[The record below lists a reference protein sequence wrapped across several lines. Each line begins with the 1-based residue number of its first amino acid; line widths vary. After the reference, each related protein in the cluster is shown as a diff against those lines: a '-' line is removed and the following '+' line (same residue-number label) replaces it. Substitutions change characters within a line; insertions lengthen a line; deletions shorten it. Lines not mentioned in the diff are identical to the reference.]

1 MTSTDHSTIY
11 LTKKLFLLMERKRR
25 YQFLILLILMIVT
38 SIFEVISIGAVIP
51 FLGVL
56 IEPSNIFEL
65 PAAQSFI
72 QFLGVDQ
79 PTQIILPISALFAI
93 AVLLSGAM
101 RLLLLWASVRFGFT
115 LGVDFSVGIFTQVIN
130 QPYIAHTKQNS
141 SDIISAISI
150 KIAQVINGVVL
161 SVLNMISSFII
172 FIAIIT
178 ILLIIN
184 PGASLIA
191 IGFFSSL
198 YLFYYLYVKQKLK
211 ENSLK
216 ISLESN
222 SLIKILQEALGGIR
236 DIIIDG
242 NQEQYRNIFQRADL
256 IFRKSLGSNLFISS
270 SPRYIMETFGVLLI
284 VLLAYMLSTQGE
296 KSFADGIPVL
306 GALALGA
313 QRLLPVMQIFY
324 NAWGNIKGTH
334 FVLEEVLVFL
344 NINDSKTMRGMGSGM
359 VPPGLGFMLQDRGE
373 LFSLENVINNNCA
386 FEKNIRLK
394 DVSFGYDENSL
405 PAINK
410 INIDIKKGDCIG
422 VIGKTGSGKSTLID
436 IMMGLLE
443 PTHGTLE
450 VDENVIT
457 SSNRRAWQSRIAHVP
472 QNIYL
477 SDSTIEENIAFGIP
491 VEEID
496 SSLVRRA
503 AISANIDSVVNEWPL
518 KYKTILGERGIRLS
532 GGQRQRIGI
541 ARALYKQ
548 ADVLFLD
555 EATSSVDSTT
565 ESSIMKAIEK
575 LGNDVTLI
583 IIAHRITTLKNCS
596 RILEL
601 TNEGKIYEKAYSD
614 IASHGNR
621 VAYHNRVKGR

>member
-1 MTSTDHSTIY
+1 MTSKDQSTIY
-11 LTKKLFLLMERKRR
+11 LTKKLFLLMERRRR
-25 YQFLILLILMIVT
+25 YQFLILLALMILT
-38 SIFEVISIGAVIP
+38 SMFEVISIGAVIP

-56 IEPSNIFEL
+56 IEPSSIFEL
-65 PAAQSFI
+65 PAAQPFI

-79 PTQIILPISALFAI
+79 PTQIILPISALFAS
-93 AVLLSGAM
+93 AVVMSGVM
-101 RLLLLWASVRFGFT
+101 RVLLLWASVKFSFI
-115 LGVDFSVGIFTQVIN
+115 LGVDLSVGIFTQVIN

-172 FIAIIT
+172 VSAIIT
-178 ILLIIN
+178 ILIIIN

-191 IGFFSSL
+191 ILFFSAL
-198 YLFYYLYVKQKLK
+198 YLFFYLYVKQKLK
-211 ENSLK
+211 VNSLN
-216 ISLESN
+216 ITRASN
-222 SLIKILQEALGGIR
+222 SLMKILQEALGGIR
-236 DIIIDG
+236 DIIING
-242 NQEQYRNIFQRADL
+242 NQQFYRSIFWRADL
-256 IFRKSLGSNLFISS
+256 VFRKSLGNNLFITN
-270 SPRYIMETFGVLLI
+270 SPRYFMETFGVLLI
-284 VLLAYMLSTQGE
+284 VLLAYILSTQGE
-296 KSFADGIPVL
+296 KSFSDGIPVL

-313 QRLLPVMQIFY
+313 QRLLPVMQILY
-324 NAWGNIKGTH
+324 NSWGNIKGTH
-334 FVLEEVLVFL
+334 FVLEEVLGFL
-344 NINDSKTMRGMGSGM
+344 NLNDSKTM
-359 VPPGLGFMLQDRGE
+359 
-373 LFSLENVINNNCA
+373 NVINDDCT

-394 DVSFGYDENSL
+394 DVSFGYDEESS

-410 INIDIKKGDCIG
+410 INIDIKKGDRIG
-422 VIGKTGSGKSTLID
+422 IIGKTGSGKSTLID
-436 IMMGLLE
+436 IMMGLLD

-450 VDENVIT
+450 VDKNVIT
-457 SSNRRAWQSRIAHVP
+457 SINRRAWQSRIAHVP

-477 SDSTIEENIAFGIP
+477 SDSTLEENIAFGIP

-503 AISANIDSVVNEWPL
+503 AISANIDSVINEWPL
-518 KYKTILGERGIRLS
+518 KYKTVLGERGIRLS

-575 LGNDVTLI
+575 LGNNVTLI

-601 TNEGKIYEKAYSD
+601 TNEGKIDEKVYSD
-614 IASHGNR
+614 ITESSLE
-621 VAYHNRVKGR
+621 

>member
-1 MTSTDHSTIY
+1 MTSKDQSTIH
-11 LTKKLFLLMERKRR
+11 LTKKLFSLIERRRR
-25 YQFLILLILMIVT
+25 YQFLLLLTLMIVT
-38 SIFEVISIGAVIP
+38 SMFEVISIGAVIP

-65 PAAQSFI
+65 PVAQPFI

-79 PTQIILPISALFAI
+79 PTQIIFPISALFAS
-93 AVLLSGAM
+93 AVVMAGAM
-101 RLLLLWASVRFGFT
+101 RVLLLWASVKFSFI
-115 LGVDFSVGIFTQVIN
+115 LGVDLSVGIFTQVIN

-172 FIAIIT
+172 VTAIIT
-178 ILLIIN
+178 ILIIIN
-184 PGASLIA
+184 PSASLIA
-191 IGFFSSL
+191 ILFFSAL
-198 YLFYYLYVKQKLK
+198 YVFFYLYVKQKLK
-211 ENSLK
+211 VNSSN
-216 ISLESN
+216 ITRASSSLM
-222 SLIKILQEALGGIR
+222 KILQEGLGGIR
-236 DIIIDG
+236 DIIING
-242 NQEQYRNIFQRADL
+242 NQQFYRSIFWRADL
-256 IFRKSLGSNLFISS
+256 VFRKSLGNTLFLTN
-270 SPRYIMETFGVLLI
+270 SPRYFMETFGVLLI

-313 QRLLPVMQIFY
+313 QRLLPVMQVLY
-324 NAWGNIKGTH
+324 NSWGNIKGTH
-334 FVLEEVLVFL
+334 FVLEEVLGFL
-344 NINDSKTMRGMGSGM
+344 NLNDTKTM
-359 VPPGLGFMLQDRGE
+359 
-373 LFSLENVINNNCA
+373 NVINDDCT

-405 PAINK
+405 PVINNV
-410 INIDIKKGDCIG
+410 NIDIKKGDCIG
-422 VIGKTGSGKSTLID
+422 IIGKTGSGKSTLID
-436 IMMGLLE
+436 IMMGLLD

-477 SDSTIEENIAFGIP
+477 SDSTLEENIAFGIP

-555 EATSSVDSTT
+555 EATSSVDTST
-565 ESSIMKAIEK
+565 ESSIMKAIEE

-601 TNEGKIYEKAYSD
+601 TNEGKIYEKVYSD
-614 IASHGNR
+614 IAESSLE
-621 VAYHNRVKGR
+621 

>member
-1 MTSTDHSTIY
+1 MTSKDHSTIH
-11 LTKKLFLLMERKRR
+11 LTKKLFLLMERRRR
-25 YQFLILLILMIVT
+25 YQFLILLTLMILT
-38 SIFEVISIGAVIP
+38 SMFEVISIGAVIP

-72 QFLGVDQ
+72 QFLGVDE
-79 PTQIILPISALFAI
+79 PTQIIFPISALFAI
-93 AVLLSGAM
+93 AVLMSGAM
-101 RLLLLWASVRFGFT
+101 RVLLLWASVKFSFI
-115 LGVDFSVGIFTQVIN
+115 LGVDLSVGIFTQVIN

-178 ILLIIN
+178 ILLVIN

-191 IGFFSSL
+191 ILFFSLL
-198 YLFYYLYVKQKLK
+198 YLFFYLYVKQKLK
-211 ENSLK
+211 VNSSN
-216 ISLESN
+216 ITRESS
-222 SLIKILQEALGGIR
+222 SLIKILQEGLGGIR

-242 NQEQYRNIFQRADL
+242 NQDFYRSIFWRADL
-256 IFRKSLGSNLFISS
+256 VFRKSLGNNLFITN
-270 SPRYIMETFGVLLI
+270 SPRYFMETFGVLLI

-324 NAWGNIKGTH
+324 NSWGNIKGTH
-334 FVLEEVLVFL
+334 FVLEEVLFFL
-344 NINDSKTMRGMGSGM
+344 NINDGKTM
-359 VPPGLGFMLQDRGE
+359 
-373 LFSLENVINNNCA
+373 NVINNNCA

-436 IMMGLLE
+436 IMMGLLD

-496 SSLVRRA
+496 SSLVKRA

-575 LGNDVTLI
+575 LGNNVTLI

-614 IASHGNR
+614 ITESSLE
-621 VAYHNRVKGR
+621 

>member
-1 MTSTDHSTIY
+1 MTSKDQSTIH
-11 LTKKLFLLMERKRR
+11 LTKKLFSSMERRRR
-25 YQFLILLILMIVT
+25 YQFLILLTLMILT
-38 SIFEVISIGAVIP
+38 SMFEVISIGAVIP

-56 IEPSNIFEL
+56 IEPSSIFEL
-65 PAAQSFI
+65 PAAQPFI

-79 PTQIILPISALFAI
+79 PTQIILPISALFAS
-93 AVLLSGAM
+93 AVLMAGAM
-101 RLLLLWASVRFGFT
+101 RVLLLWASVKFSFI
-115 LGVDFSVGIFTQVIN
+115 LGVDLSVSIFTQVIN

-150 KIAQVINGVVL
+150 KIEQVINGVVL

-172 FIAIIT
+172 VTAIIT
-178 ILLIIN
+178 ILIIIN
-184 PGASLIA
+184 PSASLIA
-191 IGFFSSL
+191 ILFFSAL
-198 YLFYYLYVKQKLK
+198 YIFFYLYVKQKVK
-211 ENSLK
+211 VNSLNVNRAST
-216 ISLESN
+216 SLM
-222 SLIKILQEALGGIR
+222 KILQEALGGIR
-236 DIIIDG
+236 DIIING
-242 NQEQYRNIFQRADL
+242 NQQFYRSIFWRADL
-256 IFRKSLGSNLFISS
+256 VFRKSLGNTLFITN
-270 SPRYIMETFGVLLI
+270 SPRYFMETFGVLLI
-284 VLLAYMLSTQGE
+284 VLLAYILSTQGE

-313 QRLLPVMQIFY
+313 QRLLPVMQLLY
-324 NAWGNIKGTH
+324 NSWGNIKGTH
-334 FVLEEVLVFL
+334 FVLKEVLGFL
-344 NINDSKTMRGMGSGM
+344 NLNDTKTMSVINDDCT
-359 VPPGLGFMLQDRGE
+359 
-373 LFSLENVINNNCA
+373 

-405 PAINK
+405 PAINN
-410 INIDIKKGDCIG
+410 INLDIKKGDCIG
-422 VIGKTGSGKSTLID
+422 IIGKTGSGKSTLID
-436 IMMGLLE
+436 IMMGLLD

-450 VDENVIT
+450 VDESVIT

-555 EATSSVDSTT
+555 EATSSVDTTT
-565 ESSIMKAIEK
+565 EASIMKAIEE
-575 LGNDVTLI
+575 LSNDVTLI

-596 RILEL
+596 RIIEL
-601 TNEGKIYEKAYSD
+601 TNEGKIYEKVYSD
-614 IASHGNR
+614 IAESSFE
-621 VAYHNRVKGR
+621 

>member
-1 MTSTDHSTIY
+1 MTSKDQSTIH
-11 LTKKLFLLMERKRR
+11 LTKKLFLLMERRR
-25 YQFLILLILMIVT
+25 LYQFLILLTLMILT
-38 SIFEVISIGAVIP
+38 SAFEVISIGAVIP
-51 FLGVL
+51 FLGAL

-65 PAAQSFI
+65 PAAQPFI
-72 QFLGVDQ
+72 QFLGLNQ
-79 PTQIILPISALFAI
+79 STQIIFPISALFAI
-93 AVLLSGAM
+93 AVVMSGAM
-101 RLLLLWASVRFGFT
+101 RVLLLWASVKFSFI
-115 LGVDFSVGIFTQVIN
+115 LGVDLSVGIFTQVIN

-172 FIAIIT
+172 VTAIIT
-178 ILLIIN
+178 ILIIIN
-184 PGASLIA
+184 PSASLIA
-191 IGFFSSL
+191 ILFFSAL
-198 YLFYYLYVKQKLK
+198 YIFFYLYVKQKLK
-211 ENSLK
+211 VNSSN
-216 ISLESN
+216 ITRASSSLM
-222 SLIKILQEALGGIR
+222 KILQEGLGGIR

-242 NQEQYRNIFQRADL
+242 NQQFYRSIFWRADL
-256 IFRKSLGSNLFISS
+256 VYRKSLGNNLFITN
-270 SPRYIMETFGVLLI
+270 SPRYFMETFGVLLI

-313 QRLLPVMQIFY
+313 QRLLPVMQILY

-334 FVLEEVLVFL
+334 FVLKDVLDFL
-344 NINDSKTMRGMGSGM
+344 DLNDTKTM
-359 VPPGLGFMLQDRGE
+359 
-373 LFSLENVINNNCA
+373 NVINDDCT

-405 PAINK
+405 PSINN
-410 INIDIKKGDCIG
+410 INLDIKKGDCIG
-422 VIGKTGSGKSTLID
+422 IIGKTGSGKSTLID
-436 IMMGLLE
+436 IMMGLLD

-491 VEEID
+491 VEKID

-555 EATSSVDSTT
+555 EATSSVDTTT

-601 TNEGKIYEKAYSD
+601 TNEGKIYEKVYSD
-614 IASHGNR
+614 IVESSLE
-621 VAYHNRVKGR
+621 

>member
-1 MTSTDHSTIY
+1 MISKDQSTIY
-11 LTKKLFLLMERKRR
+11 ITKKLFLLMERKRR
-25 YQFLILLILMIVT
+25 YQFLLLLILMIFA

-65 PAAQSFI
+65 PAAQPFI
-72 QFLGVDQ
+72 QILGVDQ
-79 PTQIILPISALFAI
+79 PSQIILPFTALFAI

-101 RLLLLWASVRFGFT
+101 RLLLLWASVRFSFT
-115 LGVDFSVGIFTQVIN
+115 LGVDFSVGIFTQVMN

-141 SDIISAISI
+141 SEIISGVSI
-150 KIAQVINGVVL
+150 KIEQVIRGVVL
-161 SVLNMISSFII
+161 PVLNIISSFII
-172 FIAIIT
+172 FTAIIFV
-178 ILLIIN
+178 LLIIH
-184 PGASLIA
+184 PVAASIA
-191 IGFFSSL
+191 ILFFS
-198 YLFYYLYVKQKLK
+198 LFYVSIYLYVRQKLLV
-211 ENSLK
+211 NSLN
-216 ISLESN
+216 ISRESN

-242 NQEQYRNIFQRADL
+242 NQEIYRNIFRRADL
-256 IFRKSLGSNLFISS
+256 VFRKSLGSTLFITS
-270 SPRYIMETFGVLLI
+270 SPRYIMETFGVILI
-284 VLLAYMLSTQGE
+284 ILLAYMLSTQGE
-296 KSFADGIPVL
+296 KSFADGIPIL

-313 QRLLPVMQIFY
+313 QRLLPVMQLFY
-324 NAWGNIKGTH
+324 NSWGNVKGTH
-334 FVLEEVLVFL
+334 FILNEVLDYL
-344 NINDSKTMRGMGSGM
+344 NTNDSITM
-359 VPPGLGFMLQDRGE
+359 
-373 LFSLENVINNNCA
+373 NVINNNFA
-386 FEKNIRLK
+386 FKKNIKLK

-405 PAINK
+405 LAINK
-410 INIDIKKGDCIG
+410 INVDIKKGDCIG

-436 IMMGLLE
+436 IIMGLLE
-443 PTHGTLE
+443 PIHGTLE

-477 SDSTIEENIAFGIP
+477 SDSTLEENIAFGIP

-496 SSLVRRA
+496 SRLVRRA
-503 AISANIDSVVNEWPL
+503 AISANIDSVANKWPL

-555 EATSSVDSTT
+555 EATSSVDSAT

-583 IIAHRITTLKNCS
+583 IIAHRITTLKSCS

-601 TNEGKIYEKAYSD
+601 TNEGKIYEK
-614 IASHGNR
+614 
-621 VAYHNRVKGR
+621 V

>member
-1 MTSTDHSTIY
+1 M
-11 LTKKLFLLMERKRR
+11 
-25 YQFLILLILMIVT
+25 
-38 SIFEVISIGAVIP
+38 
-51 FLGVL
+51 
-56 IEPSNIFEL
+56 
-65 PAAQSFI
+65 
-72 QFLGVDQ
+72 
-79 PTQIILPISALFAI
+79 
-93 AVLLSGAM
+93 
-101 RLLLLWASVRFGFT
+101 
-115 LGVDFSVGIFTQVIN
+115 
-130 QPYIAHTKQNS
+130 
-141 SDIISAISI
+141 
-150 KIAQVINGVVL
+150 
-161 SVLNMISSFII
+161 
-172 FIAIIT
+172 
-178 ILLIIN
+178 
-184 PGASLIA
+184 
-191 IGFFSSL
+191 
-198 YLFYYLYVKQKLK
+198 
-211 ENSLK
+211 K

-242 NQEQYRNIFQRADL
+242 NQEQYRTIFQRADL

-324 NAWGNIKGTH
+324 NSWGNIKGTH
-334 FVLEEVLVFL
+334 FVLKEVLVFS
-344 NINDSKTMRGMGSGM
+344 NIDNSKTM
-359 VPPGLGFMLQDRGE
+359 
-373 LFSLENVINNNCA
+373 NVINNNCT

-410 INIDIKKGDCIG
+410 INVEIKKGDCIG

-436 IMMGLLE
+436 MIMGLLE
-443 PTHGTLE
+443 PIHGTLE
-450 VDENVIT
+450 VDGNVIT

-477 SDSTIEENIAFGIP
+477 SDSTLEENIAFGIP

-518 KYKTILGERGIRLS
+518 KYKTTLGERGIRLS

-555 EATSSVDSTT
+555 EATSSVDSKT

-601 TNEGKIYEKAYSD
+601 SNEGKIYEKAYSD

-621 VAYHNRVKGR
+621 VAYHNRVKRR

>member
-1 MTSTDHSTIY
+1 
-11 LTKKLFLLMERKRR
+11 
-25 YQFLILLILMIVT
+25 
-38 SIFEVISIGAVIP
+38 
-51 FLGVL
+51 
-56 IEPSNIFEL
+56 
-65 PAAQSFI
+65 
-72 QFLGVDQ
+72 
-79 PTQIILPISALFAI
+79 
-93 AVLLSGAM
+93 M
-101 RLLLLWASVRFGFT
+101 RLLLLWASVRFGFA

-191 IGFFSSL
+191 IGWFSSL

-242 NQEQYRNIFQRADL
+242 NQESYRNIFQRADL

-324 NAWGNIKGTH
+324 NSWGIIKGTH
-334 FVLEEVLVFL
+334 FVLKEVLVFL

-359 VPPGLGFMLQDRGE
+359 EPPGLGFMLQDRGE

-410 INIDIKKGDCIG
+410 INVEIKKGDCIG

-436 IMMGLLE
+436 IMMGLLD

-472 QNIYL
+472 QSIYL

-491 VEEID
+491 VEDID

-503 AISANIDSVVNEWPL
+503 AISANIDSVIDEWPL
-518 KYKTILGERGIRLS
+518 KYKTRLGERGIRLS

-555 EATSSVDSTT
+555 EATSSVDSKT

-601 TNEGKIYEKAYSD
+601 SNEGKIYEKAYSD

-621 VAYHNRVKGR
+621 VAYHNRVKRR

>member
-1 MTSTDHSTIY
+1 MTSRDHSTIY

-25 YQFLILLILMIVT
+25 YQFLILLILMILT
-38 SIFEVISIGAVIP
+38 SMFEVISIGAVIP

-101 RLLLLWASVRFGFT
+101 RVILLWASVKFGFT

-324 NAWGNIKGTH
+324 NSWGNLKGTH

-344 NINDSKTMRGMGSGM
+344 NLNDSKTM
-359 VPPGLGFMLQDRGE
+359 
-373 LFSLENVINNNCA
+373 NVINNDCA

-410 INIDIKKGDCIG
+410 INVEIKKGDCIG

-436 IMMGLLE
+436 IMMGLLD

-472 QNIYL
+472 QSIYL

-614 IASHGNR
+614 IASHGIR
-621 VAYHNRVKGR
+621 AASHNKV

>member
-1 MTSTDHSTIY
+1 MTSRDQSTIY
-11 LTKKLFLLMERKRR
+11 LTKKLFLLMERRRR
-25 YQFLILLILMIVT
+25 YQFLILLILMILT
-38 SIFEVISIGAVIP
+38 SMFEVISIGAVIP

-93 AVLLSGAM
+93 AVLLSGSM

-150 KIAQVINGVVL
+150 KIAQVIDGVVL

-191 IGFFSSL
+191 ILFFSSL
-198 YLFYYLYVKQKLK
+198 YLFFYLYVKQKLK
-211 ENSLK
+211 VNSLN

-222 SLIKILQEALGGIR
+222 SLIKLLQEALGGIR

-242 NQEQYRNIFQRADL
+242 NQELYRNIFQRADL

-324 NAWGNIKGTH
+324 NSWGNLKGTH

-344 NINDSKTMRGMGSGM
+344 NLNDSKTM
-359 VPPGLGFMLQDRGE
+359 
-373 LFSLENVINNNCA
+373 NVINNDCA

-405 PAINK
+405 PEINK
-410 INIDIKKGDCIG
+410 INVDIKKGDCIG

-436 IMMGLLE
+436 IMMGLLD

-472 QNIYL
+472 QSIYL

-614 IASHGNR
+614 ITESSLE
-621 VAYHNRVKGR
+621 

>member
-1 MTSTDHSTIY
+1 MTSRDHSTIY
-11 LTKKLFLLMERKRR
+11 LTKKLFLLMERRRR
-25 YQFLILLILMIVT
+25 YQFLILLILMILT
-38 SIFEVISIGAVIP
+38 SMFEVISIGAVIP

-56 IEPSNIFEL
+56 IEPSSIFEL

-93 AVLLSGAM
+93 AVLMSGAM
-101 RLLLLWASVRFGFT
+101 RLLLLWASVKFSFI
-115 LGVDFSVGIFTQVIN
+115 LGVDLSLGIFTQVIN

-161 SVLNMISSFII
+161 SVLNMISSFLI

-211 ENSLK
+211 VNSSNISLK
-216 ISLESN
+216 SN

-242 NQEQYRNIFQRADL
+242 NQEFYRSIFWRADL
-256 IFRKSLGSNLFISS
+256 VFRKSLGNNLFITN
-270 SPRYIMETFGVLLI
+270 SPRYFMETFGVLLI

-324 NAWGNIKGTH
+324 NSWGNIKGTH

-344 NINDSKTMRGMGSGM
+344 NINDSKTM
-359 VPPGLGFMLQDRGE
+359 
-373 LFSLENVINNNCA
+373 NVINNNCA

-436 IMMGLLE
+436 IMMGLLD

-621 VAYHNRVKGR
+621 VAYHNRVKRR

>member
-1 MTSTDHSTIY
+1 MTSKDQSTIH
-11 LTKKLFLLMERKRR
+11 LTKKLFLLMERRRR
-25 YQFLILLILMIVT
+25 YQFLILLTLMILT
-38 SIFEVISIGAVIP
+38 SMFEVISIGAVIP

-65 PAAQSFI
+65 PAAQPFI
-72 QFLGVDQ
+72 QFLGVDK

-93 AVLLSGAM
+93 AVVMSGAM
-101 RLLLLWASVRFGFT
+101 RVLLLWASVKFSFI
-115 LGVDFSVGIFTQVIN
+115 LGVDLSVGIFTQVIN

-141 SDIISAISI
+141 SEVISAISI

-161 SVLNMISSFII
+161 SVLNMMSSFII
-172 FIAIIT
+172 VIAIIT
-178 ILLIIN
+178 ILIIIN
-184 PGASLIA
+184 PSASLIA
-191 IGFFSSL
+191 ILFFSAL
-198 YLFYYLYVKQKLK
+198 YLFFYLYVKQKLK
-211 ENSLK
+211 VNSSN
-216 ISLESN
+216 ITRASN
-222 SLIKILQEALGGIR
+222 SLMKILQEGLGGIR
-236 DIIIDG
+236 DIIING
-242 NQEQYRNIFQRADL
+242 NQQFYRGIFWRADL
-256 IFRKSLGSNLFISS
+256 VFRKSLGNTLFITN
-270 SPRYIMETFGVLLI
+270 SPRYFMETFGILLI

-313 QRLLPVMQIFY
+313 QRLLPVMQVLY
-324 NAWGNIKGTH
+324 NSWGNIKGTH
-334 FVLEEVLVFL
+334 FVLEEVLGFL
-344 NINDSKTMRGMGSGM
+344 NLNDTKTM
-359 VPPGLGFMLQDRGE
+359 
-373 LFSLENVINNNCA
+373 NVINDDCA

-405 PAINK
+405 PAINNV
-410 INIDIKKGDCIG
+410 NIEIKKGDCIG
-422 VIGKTGSGKSTLID
+422 IIGKTGSGKSTLID
-436 IMMGLLE
+436 IMMGLLD

-555 EATSSVDSTT
+555 EATSSVDTTT
-565 ESSIMKAIEK
+565 ESNIMKAIEE
-575 LGNDVTLI
+575 LGNDVTLV

-614 IASHGNR
+614 IAESSLE
-621 VAYHNRVKGR
+621 

>member
-1 MTSTDHSTIY
+1 MTSKDQSTIH
-11 LTKKLFLLMERKRR
+11 LTKKLFSSMERRRR
-25 YQFLILLILMIVT
+25 YQFLILLTLMILT
-38 SIFEVISIGAVIP
+38 SMFEVISIGAVIP

-56 IEPSNIFEL
+56 IEPSSIFEL
-65 PAAQSFI
+65 PAAQPFI

-79 PTQIILPISALFAI
+79 PTQIILPISALFAS
-93 AVLLSGAM
+93 AVLMAGAM
-101 RLLLLWASVRFGFT
+101 RVLLLWASVKFSFI
-115 LGVDFSVGIFTQVIN
+115 LGVDLSVSIFTQVIN

-150 KIAQVINGVVL
+150 KIEQVINGVVL

-172 FIAIIT
+172 FTAIIT
-178 ILLIIN
+178 ILIIIN
-184 PGASLIA
+184 PGASLLA
-191 IGFFSSL
+191 ILFFSSL
-198 YLFYYLYVKQKLK
+198 YLFFYLYVKQKLK
-211 ENSLK
+211 VNSSN
-216 ISLESN
+216 ISRESN
-222 SLIKILQEALGGIR
+222 SLIKISQEALGGIR

-242 NQEQYRNIFQRADL
+242 NQELHRNIFHRADL

-270 SPRYIMETFGVLLI
+270 SPRYIIETFGVLLI

-296 KSFADGIPVL
+296 KGFADGIPVL

-324 NAWGNIKGTH
+324 NAWGNLKGTH

-344 NINDSKTMRGMGSGM
+344 NLNDGKTM
-359 VPPGLGFMLQDRGE
+359 
-373 LFSLENVINNNCA
+373 NVINDDCD

-405 PAINK
+405 PTLNK

-422 VIGKTGSGKSTLID
+422 VIGKTGSGKSTLFD
-436 IMMGLLE
+436 ILMGLLD

-477 SDSTIEENIAFGIP
+477 SDSTLEENIAFGIP

-555 EATSSVDSTT
+555 EATSSVDTTT
-565 ESSIMKAIEK
+565 EASIMKAIEE
-575 LGNDVTLI
+575 LSNDVTLI

-596 RILEL
+596 RIIEL
-601 TNEGKIYEKAYSD
+601 TNEGKIYEKVYSD
-614 IASHGNR
+614 IAESSFE
-621 VAYHNRVKGR
+621 

>member
-1 MTSTDHSTIY
+1 MTSKDHSTIY
-11 LTKKLFLLMERKRR
+11 LTKKLFLLMERRRR
-25 YQFLILLILMIVT
+25 YQFLILLTLMILT
-38 SIFEVISIGAVIP
+38 SVFEVISIGAVIP

-79 PTQIILPISALFAI
+79 PTQIIFPISALFAI
-93 AVLLSGAM
+93 AVLMAGAM
-101 RLLLLWASVRFGFT
+101 RLLLLWASVKFSFI
-115 LGVDFSVGIFTQVIN
+115 LGVDLSVGIFTQVIN

-150 KIAQVINGVVL
+150 KIVQVINGVVL

-172 FIAIIT
+172 IIAIIT

-191 IGFFSSL
+191 ILFFSSL
-198 YLFYYLYVKQKLK
+198 YLFFYLYVKQKLK
-211 ENSLK
+211 VNSLN
-216 ISLESN
+216 IARESN

-242 NQEQYRNIFQRADL
+242 NQNFYRSIFWRADL
-256 IFRKSLGSNLFISS
+256 VFRKSLGNNLFITN
-270 SPRYIMETFGVLLI
+270 SPRYFMETFGVLLI
-284 VLLAYMLSTQGE
+284 VLLAYMLSTQSE

-324 NAWGNIKGTH
+324 NSWGNIKGTH
-334 FVLEEVLVFL
+334 FVLKEVLVFL
-344 NINDSKTMRGMGSGM
+344 NINDGKTM
-359 VPPGLGFMLQDRGE
+359 
-373 LFSLENVINNNCA
+373 NVINNDCA

-436 IMMGLLE
+436 IMMGLLD

-477 SDSTIEENIAFGIP
+477 SDSTLEENIAFGIP

-503 AISANIDSVVNEWPL
+503 AISANIDSVINEWPL

-555 EATSSVDSTT
+555 EATSSVDSIT

-614 IASHGNR
+614 ITESSLE
-621 VAYHNRVKGR
+621 

>member
-1 MTSTDHSTIY
+1 MTSRDQSTIY
-11 LTKKLFLLMERKRR
+11 LTTKLFLLMERRRR
-25 YQFLILLILMIVT
+25 YQFLILLTLMILT
-38 SIFEVISIGAVIP
+38 SMFEVISIGAVIP

-56 IEPSNIFEL
+56 IEPSSIFEL

-101 RLLLLWASVRFGFT
+101 RVLLLWVSVKFSFI

-191 IGFFSSL
+191 ILFFSAL
-198 YLFYYLYVKQKLK
+198 YLFFYLYVKQKLK
-211 ENSLK
+211 VNSLN
-216 ISLESN
+216 ISLKSN

-242 NQEQYRNIFQRADL
+242 NQQFYRSIFWRADL
-256 IFRKSLGSNLFISS
+256 VFRKSLGSSLFITN

-296 KSFADGIPVL
+296 KGFADGIPVL

-324 NAWGNIKGTH
+324 NSWGNIKGTH
-334 FVLEEVLVFL
+334 FVLKEVLVFL
-344 NINDSKTMRGMGSGM
+344 NINDSKTM
-359 VPPGLGFMLQDRGE
+359 
-373 LFSLENVINNNCA
+373 NVINNNCA

-410 INIDIKKGDCIG
+410 INVDIKKGDCVG

-436 IMMGLLE
+436 IMMGLLD

-503 AISANIDSVVNEWPL
+503 AISANIDSAVNEWPL
-518 KYKTILGERGIRLS
+518 KYKTKLGERGIRLS

-614 IASHGNR
+614 ITEFSLE
-621 VAYHNRVKGR
+621 

>member
-1 MTSTDHSTIY
+1 MTSKDHSTIY
-11 LTKKLFLLMERKRR
+11 LTKKLFLLMEHRRR
-25 YQFLILLILMIVT
+25 YQFLILLTLMILT
-38 SIFEVISIGAVIP
+38 SMFEVISIGAVIP

-65 PAAQSFI
+65 PAAQPFI

-93 AVLLSGAM
+93 AVVMSGAM
-101 RLLLLWASVRFGFT
+101 RVLLLWASVKFSFI
-115 LGVDFSVGIFTQVIN
+115 LGVDLSVSIFTQVIN

-172 FIAIIT
+172 VSAIIT
-178 ILLIIN
+178 ILIIIN

-191 IGFFSSL
+191 ILFFSAL
-198 YLFYYLYVKQKLK
+198 YLFFYLYVKQKLK
-211 ENSLK
+211 VNSLN
-216 ISLESN
+216 ITRASN
-222 SLIKILQEALGGIR
+222 SLMKILQEALGGIR
-236 DIIIDG
+236 DIIING
-242 NQEQYRNIFQRADL
+242 NQQFYRSIFWRADL
-256 IFRKSLGSNLFISS
+256 VFRKSLGNNLFITN
-270 SPRYIMETFGVLLI
+270 SPRYFMETFGVLLI
-284 VLLAYMLSTQGE
+284 VLLAYILSTQGE
-296 KSFADGIPVL
+296 KSFSDGIPVL

-313 QRLLPVMQIFY
+313 QRLLPVMQILY
-324 NAWGNIKGTH
+324 NSWGNIKGTH
-334 FVLEEVLVFL
+334 FVLEEVLGFL
-344 NINDSKTMRGMGSGM
+344 NLNDSKTM
-359 VPPGLGFMLQDRGE
+359 
-373 LFSLENVINNNCA
+373 NVINDDCT

-394 DVSFGYDENSL
+394 DVSFGYDEESS

-410 INIDIKKGDCIG
+410 INIDIKKGDRIG
-422 VIGKTGSGKSTLID
+422 IIGKTGSGKSTLID
-436 IMMGLLE
+436 IMMGLLD

-450 VDENVIT
+450 VDKNVIT
-457 SSNRRAWQSRIAHVP
+457 SINRRAWQSRIAHVP

-477 SDSTIEENIAFGIP
+477 SDSTLEENIAFGIP

-518 KYKTILGERGIRLS
+518 KYKTVLGERGIRLS

-555 EATSSVDSTT
+555 EATSSVDTIT

-601 TNEGKIYEKAYSD
+601 TNEGKIYEKVYSD
-614 IASHGNR
+614 IAESSLE
-621 VAYHNRVKGR
+621 

>member
-1 MTSTDHSTIY
+1 MTSKDHSTIY
-11 LTKKLFLLMERKRR
+11 LTKKLFLLMEHRRR
-25 YQFLILLILMIVT
+25 YQFLILLTLMILT
-38 SIFEVISIGAVIP
+38 SMFEVISIGAVIP

-56 IEPSNIFEL
+56 IEPSSIFEL

-79 PTQIILPISALFAI
+79 PTQIILPISALFAS
-93 AVLLSGAM
+93 AVLMAGAM
-101 RLLLLWASVRFGFT
+101 RVILLWASVKFSFI
-115 LGVDFSVGIFTQVIN
+115 LGVDLSVSIFTQVIN

-172 FIAIIT
+172 VSAIIT
-178 ILLIIN
+178 ILIIIN

-191 IGFFSSL
+191 ILFFSAL
-198 YLFYYLYVKQKLK
+198 YLFFYLYVKQKLK
-211 ENSLK
+211 VNSLN
-216 ISLESN
+216 ITRASN
-222 SLIKILQEALGGIR
+222 SLMKILQEALGGIR
-236 DIIIDG
+236 DIIING
-242 NQEQYRNIFQRADL
+242 NQQFYRSIFWRADL
-256 IFRKSLGSNLFISS
+256 VFRKSLGNNLFITN
-270 SPRYIMETFGVLLI
+270 SPRYFMETFGVLLI
-284 VLLAYMLSTQGE
+284 VLLAYILSTQGE
-296 KSFADGIPVL
+296 KSFSDGIPVL

-313 QRLLPVMQIFY
+313 QRLLPVMQILY
-324 NAWGNIKGTH
+324 NSWGNIKGTH
-334 FVLEEVLVFL
+334 FVLEEVLGFL
-344 NINDSKTMRGMGSGM
+344 NLNDSKTM
-359 VPPGLGFMLQDRGE
+359 
-373 LFSLENVINNNCA
+373 NVINDDCT

-394 DVSFGYDENSL
+394 DVSFGYDEESS

-410 INIDIKKGDCIG
+410 INIDIKKGDRIG
-422 VIGKTGSGKSTLID
+422 IIGKTGSGKSTLID
-436 IMMGLLE
+436 IMMGLLD

-450 VDENVIT
+450 VDKNVIT
-457 SSNRRAWQSRIAHVP
+457 SINRRAWQSRIAHVP

-477 SDSTIEENIAFGIP
+477 SDSTLEENIAFGIP

-503 AISANIDSVVNEWPL
+503 AISANIDSVINEWPL
-518 KYKTILGERGIRLS
+518 KYKTVLGERGIRLS

-555 EATSSVDSTT
+555 EATSSVDSKT
-565 ESSIMKAIEK
+565 ESSIMKAIEE

-601 TNEGKIYEKAYSD
+601 TNEGKIYEKVYSD
-614 IASHGNR
+614 IAESSLE
-621 VAYHNRVKGR
+621 

>member
-1 MTSTDHSTIY
+1 MTSRDHSTIY

-25 YQFLILLILMIVT
+25 YQFLILLILMILT
-38 SIFEVISIGAVIP
+38 SMFEVISIGAVIP

-242 NQEQYRNIFQRADL
+242 NQESYRNIFQRADL

-324 NAWGNIKGTH
+324 NSWGNIKGTH

-344 NINDSKTMRGMGSGM
+344 NINDSKTM
-359 VPPGLGFMLQDRGE
+359 
-373 LFSLENVINNNCA
+373 NVINNNCA

-410 INIDIKKGDCIG
+410 INVDIKKGDCIG

-436 IMMGLLE
+436 IMMGLLD

-601 TNEGKIYEKAYSD
+601 SNEGKIYEKAYSD

-621 VAYHNRVKGR
+621 VAYHNRVKRR

>member
-1 MTSTDHSTIY
+1 MTSKDHSTIY
-11 LTKKLFLLMERKRR
+11 LTKKLFLLMEHRRR
-25 YQFLILLILMIVT
+25 YQFLILLTLMILT
-38 SIFEVISIGAVIP
+38 SMFEVISIGAVIP

-56 IEPSNIFEL
+56 IEPSSIFEL

-79 PTQIILPISALFAI
+79 PTQIILPISALFAS
-93 AVLLSGAM
+93 AVLMAGAM
-101 RLLLLWASVRFGFT
+101 RVILLWASVKFSFI
-115 LGVDFSVGIFTQVIN
+115 LGVDLSVSIFTQVIN

-172 FIAIIT
+172 VSAIIT
-178 ILLIIN
+178 ILIIIN

-191 IGFFSSL
+191 ILFFSAL
-198 YLFYYLYVKQKLK
+198 YLFFYLYVKQKLK
-211 ENSLK
+211 VNSLN
-216 ISLESN
+216 ITRASN
-222 SLIKILQEALGGIR
+222 SLMKILQEALGGIR
-236 DIIIDG
+236 DIIING
-242 NQEQYRNIFQRADL
+242 NQQFYRSIFWRADL
-256 IFRKSLGSNLFISS
+256 VFRKSLGNNLFITN
-270 SPRYIMETFGVLLI
+270 SPRYFMETFGVLLI
-284 VLLAYMLSTQGE
+284 VLLAYILSTQGE
-296 KSFADGIPVL
+296 KSFSDGIPVL

-313 QRLLPVMQIFY
+313 QRLLPVMQILY
-324 NAWGNIKGTH
+324 NSWGNIKGTH
-334 FVLEEVLVFL
+334 FVLEEVLGFL
-344 NINDSKTMRGMGSGM
+344 NLNDSKTM
-359 VPPGLGFMLQDRGE
+359 
-373 LFSLENVINNNCA
+373 NVINDDCT

-394 DVSFGYDENSL
+394 DVSFGYDEESS

-410 INIDIKKGDCIG
+410 INIDIKKGDRIG
-422 VIGKTGSGKSTLID
+422 IIGKTGSGKSTLID
-436 IMMGLLE
+436 IMMGLLD

-450 VDENVIT
+450 VDKNVIT
-457 SSNRRAWQSRIAHVP
+457 SINRRAWQSRIAHVP

-477 SDSTIEENIAFGIP
+477 SDSTLEENIAFGIP

-555 EATSSVDSTT
+555 EATSSVDTIT

-601 TNEGKIYEKAYSD
+601 TNEGKIYEKVYSD
-614 IASHGNR
+614 IAESSLE
-621 VAYHNRVKGR
+621 

>member
-1 MTSTDHSTIY
+1 MTSRDHSTIY

-25 YQFLILLILMIVT
+25 YQFLILLILMILT
-38 SIFEVISIGAVIP
+38 SMFEVISIGAVIP

-101 RLLLLWASVRFGFT
+101 RLLLLWASVRFSFT

-150 KIAQVINGVVL
+150 KITQVINGVVL

-172 FIAIIT
+172 IIAIIT

-184 PGASLIA
+184 PSASLIA
-191 IGFFSSL
+191 ILFFSSL
-198 YLFYYLYVKQKLK
+198 YLFFYLYVKQKLK
-211 ENSLK
+211 VNSLN

-324 NAWGNIKGTH
+324 NSWGNIKGTH
-334 FVLEEVLVFL
+334 FVLKEVLVYL
-344 NINDSKTMRGMGSGM
+344 NINDSKTM
-359 VPPGLGFMLQDRGE
+359 
-373 LFSLENVINNNCA
+373 NVINNNCA

-410 INIDIKKGDCIG
+410 INVDIKKGDCIG

-436 IMMGLLE
+436 IMMGLLD

-477 SDSTIEENIAFGIP
+477 SDSTLEENIAFGIP

-555 EATSSVDSTT
+555 EATSSVDSIT

-614 IASHGNR
+614 ITESSLE
-621 VAYHNRVKGR
+621 

>member
-1 MTSTDHSTIY
+1 MTSRDHSTIY

-25 YQFLILLILMIVT
+25 YQFLILLILMILT
-38 SIFEVISIGAVIP
+38 SMFEVISISAVIP

-101 RLLLLWASVRFGFT
+101 RLLLLWASVRFSFT

-150 KIAQVINGVVL
+150 KIYQVINGVVL

-172 FIAIIT
+172 IIAIIT

-184 PGASLIA
+184 PSASLIA
-191 IGFFSSL
+191 ILFFSSL
-198 YLFYYLYVKQKLK
+198 YLFFYLYVKQKLK
-211 ENSLK
+211 VNSLN

-242 NQEQYRNIFQRADL
+242 NQELYRNIFQRADL
-256 IFRKSLGSNLFISS
+256 VFRKSLGNNLFITN
-270 SPRYIMETFGVLLI
+270 SPRHIMETFGVILI

-324 NAWGNIKGTH
+324 NGWGNIKGTH
-334 FVLEEVLVFL
+334 FVLKEVLVYL
-344 NINDSKTMRGMGSGM
+344 NINDSKTM
-359 VPPGLGFMLQDRGE
+359 
-373 LFSLENVINNNCA
+373 NVINNNCA

-410 INIDIKKGDCIG
+410 INVDIKKGDCIG

-436 IMMGLLE
+436 IMMGLLD

-477 SDSTIEENIAFGIP
+477 SDSTLEENIAFGIP

-496 SSLVRRA
+496 NSLVRRA

-555 EATSSVDSTT
+555 EATSSVDSIT

-601 TNEGKIYEKAYSD
+601 TNEGKIYEKVYSD
-614 IASHGNR
+614 ITESSLE
-621 VAYHNRVKGR
+621 